1 MLGQRIDA
9 MTKHFI
15 SQGIII
21 QITVGSALHYTS
33 RQYIYIIAMAHLT
46 SWTQITFIIITSF
59 MRALNVAAADVTIA
73 VCLRLIDRIRNVRM
87 VEFVDWSKG
96 VEFNTIIVT
105 EYIFRILALS
115 WLLCAAF

>member
-46 SWTQITFIIITSF
+46 SWTQITFTIITSF
-59 MRALNVAAADVTIA
+59 MRALNVALVDVTIA

-87 VEFVDWSKG
+87 VELDWSKG